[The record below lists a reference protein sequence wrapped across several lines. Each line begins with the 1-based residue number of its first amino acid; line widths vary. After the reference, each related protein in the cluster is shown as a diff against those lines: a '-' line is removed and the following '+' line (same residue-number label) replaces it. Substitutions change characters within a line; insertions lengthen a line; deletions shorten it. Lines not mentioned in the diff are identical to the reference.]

1 MKRKLKA
8 LAAVLLVLVM
18 LGSAMPM
25 QLAAEAMT
33 PLTTRYA
40 TPHGYN
46 DHDYQKMVAFFEQT
60 DENGVRNGEK
70 LSEDYDPTDPE
81 TWREYDGDYCRG
93 SIEWTTVA
101 GEYRLYNIFFGGI
114 GNDALPLELV
124 GFLDVSGCTALTEVR
139 CKSWG
144 DIQLTGLDVSGCTSL
159 VELYCL
165 ENKLTEL
172 DVSGCAALEIL
183 DCYGNDLTELD
194 VSGCAALKVL
204 DCSWTLLTELDVS
217 GCAAL
222 EALECRGN
230 WLTELDV
237 SAKTELYDLD
247 CSLNHLLTELDVS
260 GCAALEILDCY
271 GNDLTELDVS
281 ECAALEELDCD
292 YNHMTELDVSANT
305 ELRRLYCSGNQ
316 LTELDVSANA
326 ELYVLYCSGNQ
337 LTELDVS
344 ECAALEVLDC
354 SLNLL
359 TELDVSANTELE
371 ILGCSE
377 NHLTELDL
385 SNNPRIDIDTISTDG
400 YGFIGVS
407 TEWDENYGIYYC
419 CIEAASVPGN
429 SFCGWYAVDGTLLS
443 TNVEINRNDFDG
455 VNDFIAKFTASTPGG
470 VGDVDGDGAVRVSD
484 AVLIMRYALGLIEF
498 TPEQILCGD
507 VDGDGFV
514 KVTDA
519 VMVIRIALG
528 LV

>member
-33 PLTTRYA
+33 SPTTRYA

-81 TWREYDGDYCRG
+81 TWWEYDGDYCRG

-194 VSGCAALKVL
+194 VS
-204 DCSWTLLTELDVS
+204 
-217 GCAAL
+217 
-222 EALECRGN
+222 
-230 WLTELDV
+230 
-237 SAKTELYDLD
+237 
-247 CSLNHLLTELDVS
+247 
-260 GCAALEILDCY
+260 
-271 GNDLTELDVS
+271 

-316 LTELDVSANA
+316 LTELDVS
-326 ELYVLYCSGNQ
+326 G
-337 LTELDVS
+337 
-344 ECAALEVLDC
+344 CAALEVLYCDG
-354 SLNLL
+354 NEL

-407 TEWDENYGIYYC
+407 TKLDENSESYC

-455 VNDFIAKFTASTPGG
+455 VNDFVARFTASTPGG
-470 VGDVDGDGAVRVSD
+470 IGDVDGDGVVRVSD

-514 KVTDA
+514 KVADA

-528 LV
+528 LA

>member
-8 LAAVLLVLVM
+8 LAAILLVLVM

-33 PLTTRYA
+33 PPTTRYA

-81 TWREYDGDYCRG
+81 TWWEYDGDYCRG

-101 GEYRLYNIFFGGI
+101 GEYRLYEIFFGGI
-114 GNDALPLELV
+114 GNYALPLELV
-124 GFLDVSGCTALTEVR
+124 GFLDVSGCTALTDVR
-139 CKSWG
+139 CNSWG
-144 DIQLTGLDVSGCTSL
+144 DIQLTGLDVSGCAA
-159 VELYCL
+159 L
-165 ENKLTEL
+165 EVLDCDGNELTEL
-172 DVSGCAALEIL
+172 DVSTNTGLVWLYCRR
-183 DCYGNDLTELD
+183 NQLTELD
-194 VSGCAALKVL
+194 
-204 DCSWTLLTELDVS
+204 
-217 GCAAL
+217 
-222 EALECRGN
+222 
-230 WLTELDV
+230 
-237 SAKTELYDLD
+237 
-247 CSLNHLLTELDVS
+247 
-260 GCAALEILDCY
+260 I
-271 GNDLTELDVS
+271 
-281 ECAALEELDCD
+281 
-292 YNHMTELDVSANT
+292 SANT

-326 ELYVLYCSGNQ
+326 ELYVLYCSENQ

-344 ECAALEVLDC
+344 VKTELYDLDC

-359 TELDVSANTELE
+359 TELDVSGCAALEALECYGNELTELDISECAALEELDCDYNHMTDLDVSANTELRRLYCSGNQLTE
-371 ILGCSE
+371 LDVRKNTELESLSCSE

-385 SNNPRIDIDTISTDG
+385 SNNPRIDIDTISAEG
-400 YGFIGVS
+400 SGFIEVS
-407 TEWDENYGIYYC
+407 TVWDENDDICYY
-419 CIEAASVPGN
+419 IKAASVPGN

-514 KVTDA
+514 KVADA

-528 LV
+528 LA

>member
-81 TWREYDGDYCRG
+81 TWWEYDGDYCRG
-93 SIEWTTVA
+93 IVEWTTVA

-159 VELYCL
+159 VKLYCL
-165 ENKLTEL
+165 ENK
-172 DVSGCAALEIL
+172 
-183 DCYGNDLTELD
+183 
-194 VSGCAALKVL
+194 
-204 DCSWTLLTELDVS
+204 LTELDVS

-260 GCAALEILDCY
+260 GCAALETLDCY

-292 YNHMTELDVSANT
+292 FNHMTELDVSANT

-316 LTELDVSANA
+316 LTELDVS
-326 ELYVLYCSGNQ
+326 G
-337 LTELDVS
+337 
-344 ECAALEVLDC
+344 CAALEVLDC
-354 SLNLL
+354 YGNEL

-385 SNNPRIDIDTISTDG
+385 SNNPRIDIDTISAEG
-400 YGFIGVS
+400 SGFIGVS
-407 TEWDENYGIYYC
+407 TKLDENSESYC

-470 VGDVDGDGAVRVSD
+470 IGDVDGDGAVRVSD

-514 KVTDA
+514 KVADA

>member
-8 LAAVLLVLVM
+8 LAAILLVLVM

-33 PLTTRYA
+33 PPTTRYA

-81 TWREYDGDYCRG
+81 TWWEYDGDYCRG
-93 SIEWTTVA
+93 IVAWTTVA

-194 VSGCAALKVL
+194 VS
-204 DCSWTLLTELDVS
+204 
-217 GCAAL
+217 
-222 EALECRGN
+222 
-230 WLTELDV
+230 
-237 SAKTELYDLD
+237 
-247 CSLNHLLTELDVS
+247 
-260 GCAALEILDCY
+260 
-271 GNDLTELDVS
+271 

-316 LTELDVSANA
+316 LTELDVS
-326 ELYVLYCSGNQ
+326 G
-337 LTELDVS
+337 
-344 ECAALEVLDC
+344 CAALEVLYCDG
-354 SLNLL
+354 NEL

-407 TEWDENYGIYYC
+407 TKLDENSESYC

-443 TNVEINRNDFDG
+443 TNIEINRNDFDG

-470 VGDVDGDGAVRVSD
+470 IGDVDGDGAVRVSD

-514 KVTDA
+514 KVADA

-528 LV
+528 LG

>member
-8 LAAVLLVLVM
+8 LAAILLVLVM

-33 PLTTRYA
+33 PPTTRYA

-81 TWREYDGDYCRG
+81 TWWEYDGDYCRG
-93 SIEWTTVA
+93 IVAWTTVA

-139 CKSWG
+139 CKSGG

-165 ENKLTEL
+165 ENK
-172 DVSGCAALEIL
+172 
-183 DCYGNDLTELD
+183 
-194 VSGCAALKVL
+194 
-204 DCSWTLLTELDVS
+204 
-217 GCAAL
+217 
-222 EALECRGN
+222 
-230 WLTELDV
+230 
-237 SAKTELYDLD
+237 
-247 CSLNHLLTELDVS
+247 LTELDVS

-316 LTELDVSANA
+316 LTELDVS
-326 ELYVLYCSGNQ
+326 G
-337 LTELDVS
+337 
-344 ECAALEVLDC
+344 CAALEVLYCDG
-354 SLNLL
+354 NEL

-407 TEWDENYGIYYC
+407 TKLDENSESYC

-443 TNVEINRNDFDG
+443 TNIEINRNDFDG

-470 VGDVDGDGAVRVSD
+470 IGDVDGDGAVRVSD

-514 KVTDA
+514 KVADA

-528 LV
+528 LG

>member
-8 LAAVLLVLVM
+8 IAAVLLVLVM
-18 LGSAMPM
+18 LGSAMPI

-40 TPHGYN
+40 TPDGYN

-81 TWREYDGDYCRG
+81 TWWEYDDGYWRRRV
-93 SIEWTTVA
+93 EWTTVA
-101 GEYRLYNIFFGGI
+101 GEYRLYEIFFGGSS
-114 GNDALPLELV
+114 NDAHPLELV
-124 GFLDVSGCTALTEVR
+124 GFLDVSGCAALEA
-139 CKSWG
+139 
-144 DIQLTGLDVSGCTSL
+144 LDCDGN
-159 VELYCL
+159 E
-165 ENKLTEL
+165 LTEL
-172 DVSGCAALEIL
+172 DVSGCTALTGL
-183 DCYGNDLTELD
+183 ACSGNQLTELD
-194 VSGCAALKVL
+194 VSTNTGLVRLACYGNQ
-204 DCSWTLLTELDVS
+204 LTELDI
-217 GCAAL
+217 
-222 EALECRGN
+222 
-230 WLTELDV
+230 
-237 SAKTELYDLD
+237 SA
-247 CSLNHLLTELDVS
+247 N
-260 GCAALEILDCY
+260 
-271 GNDLTELDVS
+271 
-281 ECAALEELDCD
+281 AALEELTC
-292 YNHMTELDVSANT
+292 YGNQLTELDISTNT
-305 ELRRLYCSGNQ
+305 ELVWLYCSGNQ

-326 ELYVLYCSGNQ
+326 ALEDLDCYENQLTELDVSANAALEILNCSGNQLTELDVSANTELELLYCSGNQ

-344 ECAALEVLDC
+344 
-354 SLNLL
+354 
-359 TELDVSANTELE
+359 ANTELE
-371 ILGCSE
+371 SLSCSE

-407 TEWDENYGIYYC
+407 TKLDENSESYC
-419 CIEAASVPGN
+419 CIEAVPVPGN

-514 KVTDA
+514 KVADA

>member
-33 PLTTRYA
+33 SPTTRYA

-81 TWREYDGDYCRG
+81 TWWEYDGDYCRG

-101 GEYRLYNIFFGGI
+101 GEYRLYEIFFGGI
-114 GNDALPLELV
+114 GNYALPLELV
-124 GFLDVSGCTALTEVR
+124 GFLDVSGCTALTDVR
-139 CKSWG
+139 CNSWG
-144 DIQLTGLDVSGCTSL
+144 DIQLTGLDVSGCAA
-159 VELYCL
+159 L
-165 ENKLTEL
+165 EVLDCDGNELTEL
-172 DVSGCAALEIL
+172 DVSTNTGLVWLYCRR
-183 DCYGNDLTELD
+183 NQLTELD
-194 VSGCAALKVL
+194 
-204 DCSWTLLTELDVS
+204 
-217 GCAAL
+217 
-222 EALECRGN
+222 
-230 WLTELDV
+230 
-237 SAKTELYDLD
+237 
-247 CSLNHLLTELDVS
+247 
-260 GCAALEILDCY
+260 I
-271 GNDLTELDVS
+271 
-281 ECAALEELDCD
+281 
-292 YNHMTELDVSANT
+292 SANT

-326 ELYVLYCSGNQ
+326 ELYVLYCSENQ

-344 ECAALEVLDC
+344 VKTELYDLDC

-359 TELDVSANTELE
+359 TELDVSGCAALEALECYGNELTELDISECAALEELDCDYNHMTELDVSANTELRRLWCSGNQLTELDVSANTELE
-371 ILGCSE
+371 SLSCSE

-385 SNNPRIDIDTISTDG
+385 SNNPRIDIDTISAEG
-400 YGFIGVS
+400 SGFIEVS
-407 TEWDENYGIYYC
+407 TVWDENDDICYY
-419 CIEAASVPGN
+419 IKAASVPGN

-514 KVTDA
+514 KVADA

>member
-8 LAAVLLVLVM
+8 LAAILLVLVM

-33 PLTTRYA
+33 PPTIRYA
-40 TPHGYN
+40 TPDGYN

-81 TWREYDGDYCRG
+81 TWWEYDGDYCRG
-93 SIEWTTVA
+93 IVEWTTVA

-159 VELYCL
+159 VVLYCFGN
-165 ENKLTEL
+165 ELTEL
-172 DVSGCAALEIL
+172 DVSGCAALEVL
-183 DCYGNDLTELD
+183 ECYGNE
-194 VSGCAALKVL
+194 
-204 DCSWTLLTELDVS
+204 
-217 GCAAL
+217 
-222 EALECRGN
+222 
-230 WLTELDV
+230 
-237 SAKTELYDLD
+237 
-247 CSLNHLLTELDVS
+247 
-260 GCAALEILDCY
+260 
-271 GNDLTELDVS
+271 LTELDVS
-281 ECAALEELDCD
+281 ECAALEALDCD
-292 YNHMTELDVSANT
+292 FNHMTELDVSANT
-305 ELRRLYCSGNQ
+305 ELRGLYCSGNQ

-326 ELYVLYCSGNQ
+326 ELYVLYCFDNQ
-337 LTELDVS
+337 
-344 ECAALEVLDC
+344 
-354 SLNLL
+354 L

-385 SNNPRIDIDTISTDG
+385 SNNPRIDIDTISAEG
-400 YGFIGVS
+400 SGFIEVS
-407 TEWDENYGIYYC
+407 TVWDENDDICYY
-419 CIEAASVPGN
+419 IKAASVPGN

-470 VGDVDGDGAVRVSD
+470 VGDVEGDGAVRVSD

-514 KVTDA
+514 KVADA

>member
-8 LAAVLLVLVM
+8 IAAVLLVLVM

-33 PLTTRYA
+33 PPTTRYA

-70 LSEDYDPTDPE
+70 LNEDYDPTDPR
-81 TWREYDGDYCRG
+81 TWRGYDGDYCRG
-93 SIEWTTVA
+93 DITWTIVA
-101 GEYRLYNIFFGGI
+101 GEYRLYEIFFGGRS
-114 GNDALPLELV
+114 NDAEPLELV

-139 CKSWG
+139 CESLG
-144 DIQLTGLDVSGCTSL
+144 DIQLTGLDVSGCAA
-159 VELYCL
+159 L
-165 ENKLTEL
+165 EALDCGGNELTEL
-172 DVSGCAALEIL
+172 DVSGCTALTSL
-183 DCYGNDLTELD
+183 DCYENQLTELD
-194 VSGCAALKVL
+194 IS
-204 DCSWTLLTELDVS
+204 TNTELVWLY
-217 GCAAL
+217 CYW
-222 EALECRGN
+222 N
-230 WLTELDV
+230 QLTELDV
-237 SAKTELYDLD
+237 SA
-247 CSLNHLLTELDVS
+247 N
-260 GCAALEILDCY
+260 AALERLICY
-271 GNDLTELDVS
+271 ENQL
-281 ECAALEELDCD
+281 
-292 YNHMTELDVSANT
+292 TELDVSANT
-305 ELRRLYCSGNQ
+305 ELRRLWCSGNQ

-326 ELYVLYCSGNQ
+326 
-337 LTELDVS
+337 
-344 ECAALEVLDC
+344 ALEWL
-354 SLNLL
+354 S
-359 TELDVSANTELE
+359 
-371 ILGCSE
+371 CSE

-385 SNNPRIDIDTISTDG
+385 SNNPRIDIDTISAEG
-400 YGFIGVS
+400 SGFIGVG
-407 TEWDENYGIYYC
+407 TDEIDDFCFYIK
-419 CIEAASVPGN
+419 AASVPGN

-470 VGDVDGDGAVRVSD
+470 IGDVDGDGAVRVSD

-514 KVTDA
+514 KVADA

>member
-8 LAAVLLVLVM
+8 LAAILLVLVM

-33 PLTTRYA
+33 PPTTRYA
-40 TPHGYN
+40 TPDGYN

-81 TWREYDGDYCRG
+81 TWWEYDGDYCRG
-93 SIEWTTVA
+93 IVEWTTVA

-172 DVSGCAALEIL
+172 DVSGCAALEM
-183 DCYGNDLTELD
+183 
-194 VSGCAALKVL
+194 
-204 DCSWTLLTELDVS
+204 
-217 GCAAL
+217 
-222 EALECRGN
+222 
-230 WLTELDV
+230 
-237 SAKTELYDLD
+237 
-247 CSLNHLLTELDVS
+247 
-260 GCAALEILDCY
+260 LDCY

-316 LTELDVSANA
+316 LTELDVS
-326 ELYVLYCSGNQ
+326 G
-337 LTELDVS
+337 
-344 ECAALEVLDC
+344 CAALEVLYCDG
-354 SLNLL
+354 NEL

-407 TEWDENYGIYYC
+407 TKLDENSESYC

-455 VNDFIAKFTASTPGG
+455 VNDFVARFTASTPGG
-470 VGDVDGDGAVRVSD
+470 IGDVDGDGVVRVSD

-514 KVTDA
+514 KVADA

-528 LV
+528 LA